1 MDVPTATY
9 VARRMRL
16 KIGGIRF
23 ELEAHRDERGAL
35 HLPIDAEPPVPARLL
50 EVRGRAYVDT
60 AEPQSKI
67 DELAARVH
75 VRCPVASMIVAS
87 GAVLDVDFV
96 AEPGGSPPPDGS
108 G

>member
-1 MDVPTATY
+1 
-9 VARRMRL
+9 
-16 KIGGIRF
+16 
-23 ELEAHRDERGAL
+23 
-35 HLPIDAEPPVPARLL
+35 
-50 EVRGRAYVDT
+50 
-60 AEPQSKI
+60 
-67 DELAARVH
+67 VH